1 MALMLR
7 RKILVGAAFLCVVGG
22 ASGVAVA
29 AGAAAS
35 GTTTI
40 RAIPGP
46 GGVEVNRYIK
56 DTVRWNKDV
65 YTVKSGGMI
74 RIVNDAAQEGPHT
87 FTVVSAKDLPR
98 TVGAIENCKI
108 CLVLAK
114 AHGANPG
121 SNAPPKFQYL
131 DGGVGQNT
139 PPDVDGP
146 GDSGVTG
153 PGKPG
158 ESITL
163 KVTAKPGTVLQFM
176 CLIHPWMQAKI
187 IVN

>member
-1 MALMLR
+1 MPSVKLF
-7 RKILVGAAFLCVVGG
+7 VGAAALCLAGA

-29 AGAAAS
+29 AGAAPS

-40 RAIPGP
+40 KAITVAP
-46 GGVEVNRYIK
+46 VVKINRYIE

-65 YTVKSGGMI
+65 YKVKSGGTL
-74 RIVNDAAQEGPHT
+74 RIVNDAAQEGAHT
-87 FTVVSAKDLPR
+87 FTVVAHLPR
-98 TVGAIENCKI
+98 TAAAIENCRI

-121 SNAPPKFQYL
+121 SHTPPKFQYL

-139 PPDVDGP
+139 PPNVDGP
-146 GDSGVTG
+146 GDSGITG

-163 KVTAKPGTVLQFM
+163 TVTAKPGTVLKFM

-187 IVN
+187 IVK